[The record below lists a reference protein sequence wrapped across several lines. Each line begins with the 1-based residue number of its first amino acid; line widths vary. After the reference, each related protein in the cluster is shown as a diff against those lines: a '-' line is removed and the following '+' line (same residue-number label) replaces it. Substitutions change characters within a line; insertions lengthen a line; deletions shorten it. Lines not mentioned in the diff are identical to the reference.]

1 MKTKYFEFSKN
12 GGSEKY
18 SEFTEAE
25 YLKAKEEEN
34 RWFIALVTAFW
45 NAMKASILTILP
57 RRITENIRK
66 RIETGRRSSPSHWSS
81 IHTAEITSRRFSMT
95 VQLFRLRSAS

>member
-25 YLKAKEEEN
+25 YLKAKEEDC
-34 RWFIALVTAFW
+34 L
-45 NAMKASILTILP
+45 LY
-57 RRITENIRK
+57 
-66 RIETGRRSSPSHWSS
+66 
-81 IHTAEITSRRFSMT
+81 TSDAADE
-95 VQLFRLRSAS
+95 L